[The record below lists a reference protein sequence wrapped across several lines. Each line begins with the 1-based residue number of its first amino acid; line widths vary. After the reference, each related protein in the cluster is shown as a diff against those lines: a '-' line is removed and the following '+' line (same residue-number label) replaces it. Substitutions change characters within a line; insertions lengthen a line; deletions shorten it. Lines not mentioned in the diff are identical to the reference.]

1 LRILMPCYEYPPLG
15 GGAASVVHGLSL
27 ALARQGHQVDV
38 LTMGFGDLPRL
49 ERQGDVTVHRVSCG
63 RKKQSVCTAH
73 EAAVYLCVAHSV
85 ASRLAERNR
94 YDFNHTH
101 FILPDGIIAWRLR
114 ASTGLPYL
122 ITAHGSDVPGYNP
135 HHLKLLHQFTT
146 PLWNV
151 VVRHAQDI
159 VCPSEMLQSL
169 ILKQAIATPVTVI
182 PNGIDAVRFDTNERR
197 QRRILVV
204 SRMLERKGVQHV
216 FEALGDLRLNYEL
229 HIVGD
234 GPYLPV
240 LQQLP
245 KPQYMRVVFHGWLE
259 RDSPELKAL
268 YETSRMFVFP
278 SEVENCPVVLLEA
291 MSAGLAIITT
301 RGTGCAELVGDAGL
315 LVEPKNPEAI
325 RRAIVALAGDEERMR
340 QVGQAARRRV
350 EDRFSWA
357 SIANEYIRLYGKRA
371 PSRVPELLKDR
382 GEMA

>member
-1 LRILMPCYEYPPLG
+1 M
-15 GGAASVVHGLSL
+15 
-27 ALARQGHQVDV
+27 
-38 LTMGFGDLPRL
+38 
-49 ERQGDVTVHRVSCG
+49 
-63 RKKQSVCTAH
+63 
-73 EAAVYLCVAHSV
+73 YLCAARSV
-85 ASRLAERNR
+85 ASRLAEQNR

-101 FILPDGIIAWRLR
+101 FIFPDGIIAWRLR

-135 HHLKLLHQFTT
+135 HHFKMLHQFTT

-169 ILKQAIATPVTVI
+169 ILKQPIATPVTVI

-204 SRMLERKGVQHV
+204 SRMIERKGVQHV
-216 FEALGDLRLNYEL
+216 FEALADLRLNYEL
-229 HIVGD
+229 HVVGD
-234 GPYLPV
+234 GPYLPT

-245 KPQYMRVVFHGWLE
+245 KPRHMRVVFHGWLE
-259 RDSPELKAL
+259 RDSAELKEL
-268 YETSRMFVFP
+268 YETSRIFVFP

-301 RGTGCAELVGDAGL
+301 RGTGCAEIVGDAGL

-325 RRAIVALAGDEERMR
+325 RRAIVALAEDEERMR

-357 SIANEYIRLYGKRA
+357 SIANEYIRLYERRSGA
-371 PSRVPELLKDR
+371 PSRVPEMLR
-382 GEMA
+382 GHGEMT